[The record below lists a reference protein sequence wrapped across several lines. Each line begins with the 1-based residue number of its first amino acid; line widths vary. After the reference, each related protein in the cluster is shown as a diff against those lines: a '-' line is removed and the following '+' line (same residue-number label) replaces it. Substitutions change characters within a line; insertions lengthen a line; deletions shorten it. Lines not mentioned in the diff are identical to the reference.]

1 MSTVEVSILK
11 GAFKMIYLKFS
22 LLFFA
27 VHFACYITA
36 GVIDLQLAKKMYSGK
51 DRLYK
56 SFFRNMEDKQES
68 MRIARLLI
76 PSQFV
81 RAILMSLVLYPIL
94 PFLTQLSFGMQ
105 FLFMSS
111 LMFVYA
117 DFSSAIPFS
126 NTIEGLVYLKK
137 EFVEK
142 KVFWTIQLEAI
153 IYSVLFGLLSALIVI

>member
-1 MSTVEVSILK
+1 M
-11 GAFKMIYLKFS
+11 MIYLKFS
-22 LLFFA
+22 FLFFI
-27 VHFACYITA
+27 VHFACYIIA
-36 GVIDLQLAKKMYSGK
+36 GAIDFRLAQKMYSGK

-56 SFFRNMEDKQES
+56 SFFRNMEDKRES
-68 MRIARLLI
+68 MRIAKLLI

-81 RAILMSLVLYPIL
+81 RAILMSVVLYPVL

-126 NTIEGLVYLKK
+126 NTIEGLVYLQK
-137 EFVEK
+137 EFVQK
-142 KVFWTIQLEAI
+142 KVFWIIQLEAI
-153 IYSVLFGLLSALIVI
+153 IYSILFGLLSAVIVI